1 MEVLQLFGMAL
12 IALAA
17 VVVVRHLRPDM
28 GMVASL
34 AAGLVFVGI
43 AVSRLSYFA
52 SAIDALADSAGVSRI
67 HIDIVLRVV
76 GVAYLASFAADACR
90 DAGEGALAS
99 RVELAGNAIILG
111 MASPLI
117 FALLDTVMKVL
128 PR

>member
-28 GMVASL
+28 GMVASV

-52 SAIDALADSAGVSRI
+52 SAIDALASSAGVDRVY
-67 HIDIVLRVV
+67 IDIVLRVV
-76 GVAYLASFAADACR
+76 GVAYLASFAADTCR

-117 FALLDTVMKVL
+117 FALLDTVVKVL

>member
-1 MEVLQLFGMAL
+1 MFGMAL

-17 VVVVRHLRPDM
+17 VVVVRQIRPDM
-28 GMVASL
+28 GMVASV
-34 AAGLVFVGI
+34 AAGLVFVAI

-76 GVAYLASFAADACR
+76 GVAYLASFAADVCR

-117 FALLDTVMKVL
+117 FALLETVMRVL

>member
-1 MEVLQLFGMAL
+1 VEVLQLFGMAL

-28 GMVASL
+28 GMVASV

-52 SAIDALADSAGVSRI
+52 SAIDALASSAGVDRVY
-67 HIDIVLRVV
+67 IDIVLRVV
-76 GVAYLASFAADACR
+76 GVAYLASFAADTCR

-117 FALLDTVMKVL
+117 FALLDTVVKVL

>member
-1 MEVLQLFGMAL
+1 MQVLQLFGMAL

-17 VVVVRHLRPDM
+17 VVVVRQIRPDM
-28 GMVASL
+28 GMVASV
-34 AAGLVFVGI
+34 AAGLVFVAI

-76 GVAYLASFAADACR
+76 GVAYLASFAADVCR

-117 FALLDTVMKVL
+117 FALLETVMRVL

>member
-28 GMVASL
+28 GMVASV

-52 SAIDALADSAGVSRI
+52 SAIDALASSAGVDRVY
-67 HIDIVLRVV
+67 IDIVLRVV
-76 GVAYLASFAADACR
+76 GVAYLASFAADTCR

-111 MASPLI
+111 LASPLI
-117 FALLDTVMKVL
+117 FALLDTVVKVL

>member
-1 MEVLQLFGMAL
+1 LFGMAL

-17 VVVVRHLRPDM
+17 VVVVRQIRPDM
-28 GMVASL
+28 GMVASV
-34 AAGLVFVGI
+34 AAGLVFVAI

-76 GVAYLASFAADACR
+76 GVAYLASFAADVCR

-117 FALLDTVMKVL
+117 FALLETVMRVL

>member
-1 MEVLQLFGMAL
+1 VEVLQLFGMAL

-28 GMVASL
+28 GMVASV

-52 SAIDALADSAGVSRI
+52 SAIDALASSAGVDRVY
-67 HIDIVLRVV
+67 IDIVLRVV
-76 GVAYLASFAADACR
+76 GVAYLASFAADTCR

-111 MASPLI
+111 LASPLI
-117 FALLDTVMKVL
+117 FALLDTVVKVL